1 MRPRSKSRPTRSGGN
16 MAAGSTTVVVLNVRG
31 LMPSMPTS
39 AMIAAAVFSRHPL
52 NLSAQVCGD
61 PRGVVGAILG
71 IRGVKCT
78 NTALVMRELVDFH
91 LSALVNRQLKA
102 TTPD

>member
-1 MRPRSKSRPTRSGGN
+1 MQFWES
-16 MAAGSTTVVVLNVRG
+16 V
-31 LMPSMPTS
+31 
-39 AMIAAAVFSRHPL
+39 
-52 NLSAQVCGD
+52 
-61 PRGVVGAILG
+61 
-71 IRGVKCT
+71 GVKCT